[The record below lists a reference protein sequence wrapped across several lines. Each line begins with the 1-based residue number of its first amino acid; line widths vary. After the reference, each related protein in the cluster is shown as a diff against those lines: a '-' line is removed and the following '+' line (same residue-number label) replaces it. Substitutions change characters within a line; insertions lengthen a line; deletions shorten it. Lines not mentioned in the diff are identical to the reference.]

1 MMTLAALDLRYPPPL
16 DAAGETSR
24 MVVDRNGGLLR
35 AFTIADGRWRLTAD
49 LDGTD
54 PLLVNM
60 LVTYEDKRFFRH
72 NGVDPLA
79 MLRAAWQ
86 LAANG
91 RIVSGGS
98 TLTMQLARLLEP
110 RKSRSLGAKLR
121 QALRAIADRA
131 APEQAGNPQALP
143 DARALWR
150 QPGRRARGIAR
161 LFRQGPAKAHR
172 CRGGAAGRPAAIAR
186 GPPSRPQTG
195 KRHPGARPGAQ
206 SHDRGGRHFAVR
218 RDPCHGPSRA
228 PAAPPSAGAG
238 APPCR

>member
-1 MMTLAALDLRYPPPL
+1 MVASAMMTLAALDLRYPPPL

-121 QALRAIADRA
+121 QALRALQIERRLSKQEILKRYLTLAPYGGNLEGVRA
-131 APEQAGNPQALP
+131 AALAYFSKSPQKLTMAQAALLIALPQLPEARRPDRNPQNA
-143 DARALWR
+143 
-150 QPGRRARGIAR
+150 
-161 LFRQGPAKAHR
+161 
-172 CRGGAAGRPAAIAR
+172 
-186 GPPSRPQTG
+186 T
-195 KRHPGARPGAQ
+195 
-206 SHDRGGRHFAVR
+206 
-218 RDPCHGPSRA
+218 
-228 PAAPPSAGAG
+228 
-238 APPCR
+238 